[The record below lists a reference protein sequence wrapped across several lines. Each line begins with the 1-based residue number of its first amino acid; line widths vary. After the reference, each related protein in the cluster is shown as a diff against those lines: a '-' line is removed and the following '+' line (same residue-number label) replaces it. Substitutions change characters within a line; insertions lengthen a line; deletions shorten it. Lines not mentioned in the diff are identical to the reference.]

1 MSSTAR
7 KTFELNN
14 DVRSIDPTDGIFQYS
29 REEEKEL
36 DTQAPWSTDPH
47 YFHTVKISAVALI
60 KMVTHARSGGIYEIM
75 GVMYGRVRDGV
86 FWIMDAA
93 ALPVQG
99 TETRVNAGN
108 EAMEYM
114 VNFQTANEVAGK
126 TDLLRGWYHSHPGYG
141 CWLSGIDVNTQQNNQ
156 RFNDPYLA
164 VVIDPNRT
172 VSAGKVEIG
181 AFRTYPEG
189 YTPPASR
196 SASDQSIPM
205 DKIEDFGVHANA
217 YYPLKVEIFKTQL
230 DEQLL
235 DLLWN
240 KYWVATLSSSLLTAN
255 RDYATSQVSDLN
267 AKLQAA
273 SQSLGNSTAN
283 LKLKSAP
290 AGKGK
295 TGGKAYAGVEEEVTP
310 LNKATKDSS
319 RIATEAQNGIIAQL
333 LKDKLF
339 NTPLS
344 DSLDQASAYA
354 TVQGR
359 MGIRGF
365 DVYLRERKLL
375 QTCPMSA
382 LANTRLGIDATHYLN
397 HLLSDSES
405 REPLVAATGGLPLG
419 IIARIE
425 TDLRSLERQNIK
437 PVFVFAGLPLASR
450 PPQKGLDPQAE
461 RETQV
466 KNEAW
471 SYYENGE
478 VERAITQL
486 TAVRNGSW
494 TDWRDLLRA
503 IIRLFRHRFVEFVIA
518 PYIEFAQLAYLL
530 QHPKGYIH
538 AIYSSTE
545 CLMWPVDKVITS
557 TDWNKSFTF
566 VEKTRLIVDLNLTS
580 EQFLDMGILAGCSI
594 SRTFPPIA
602 SDFSIKSVI
611 DLMRHHKSGMLVCQN
626 WRESQ
631 FKTQTYTEAFWKAR
645 LAVKFSLVLTTQGTC
660 VPLPT
665 VITPHGQSFTVH
677 DVPGDLD
684 DIFSPRIPDELY
696 FYVCR
701 GLISAQVVGW
711 ITSGIVHE
719 VQPLADTGDYHRF
732 IKDVITEGPTSPRCT
747 TLALLADVLH
757 PDWSK
762 RKVHAH
768 YFFDP
773 PFAPV
778 QGTAIPFND
787 ATTQSLVAKMGGWTV
802 PNLNLET
809 ELRRQNSST
818 IDLKLCLGA
827 LATEE
832 LAAHT
837 RRERAGRVLDKKDE
851 IVANI
856 LWRLLELRGF
866 INATHTHTM
875 IGKALH
881 AANRVSRVN
890 DRFQEP
896 LYLLLELLRA
906 GVVHGHRWGG
916 DQVEPLSGGPSFG
929 TDEEQRSILLIM
941 RCLSILPLMFRPQQW
956 VGPLSRELL
965 VFNSFVRA
973 LSKSLRHLSEAV
985 NAHIMLSGHARRNR
999 DDYNDVMIS
1008 LPFQS
1013 ETNTGFGI
1021 LAKTYLDAT
1030 IYHHDEIITEATAST
1045 DKAKQAKKD
1054 ALDFVEQSFSSIKL
1068 PIQEVERGFRFWD
1081 SIMVAIRT
1089 LDKEQGP
1096 NPSLAQRV
1104 VGKDVIE
1111 QFEKAEKWLR
1121 PMRP

>member
-1 MSSTAR
+1 
-7 KTFELNN
+7 
-14 DVRSIDPTDGIFQYS
+14 
-29 REEEKEL
+29 
-36 DTQAPWSTDPH
+36 
-47 YFHTVKISAVALI
+47 
-60 KMVTHARSGGIYEIM
+60 
-75 GVMYGRVRDGV
+75 
-86 FWIMDAA
+86 
-93 ALPVQG
+93 
-99 TETRVNAGN
+99 
-108 EAMEYM
+108 
-114 VNFQTANEVAGK
+114 
-126 TDLLRGWYHSHPGYG
+126 
-141 CWLSGIDVNTQQNNQ
+141 
-156 RFNDPYLA
+156 
-164 VVIDPNRT
+164 
-172 VSAGKVEIG
+172 
-181 AFRTYPEG
+181 
-189 YTPPASR
+189 
-196 SASDQSIPM
+196 
-205 DKIEDFGVHANA
+205 
-217 YYPLKVEIFKTQL
+217 
-230 DEQLL
+230 
-235 DLLWN
+235 
-240 KYWVATLSSSLLTAN
+240 
-255 RDYATSQVSDLN
+255 
-267 AKLQAA
+267 
-273 SQSLGNSTAN
+273 
-283 LKLKSAP
+283 
-290 AGKGK
+290 
-295 TGGKAYAGVEEEVTP
+295 
-310 LNKATKDSS
+310 
-319 RIATEAQNGIIAQL
+319 
-333 LKDKLF
+333 
-339 NTPLS
+339 
-344 DSLDQASAYA
+344 
-354 TVQGR
+354 

-365 DVYLRERKLL
+365 DERKLL

-382 LANTRLGIDATHYLN
+382 LTNTRLGIDATHYLN
-397 HLLSDSES
+397 HLLSDSDS

-425 TDLRSLERQNIK
+425 NDLRSLERQNIK

-518 PYIEFAQLAYLL
+518 PYIEFAQ
-530 QHPKGYIH
+530 
-538 AIYSSTE
+538 
-545 CLMWPVDKVITS
+545 VITS

-602 SDFSIKSVI
+602 SDFSIKTVI
-611 DLMRHHKSGMLVCQN
+611 DLMRQHKSGMLVCQS

-631 FKTQTYTEAFWKAR
+631 FKSQAYNEAFWKAR

-684 DIFSPRIPDELY
+684 EIFSSRIPDELY

-711 ITSGIVHE
+711 ITSGVVHE

-747 TLALLADVLH
+747 TLALLAD
-757 PDWSK
+757 
-762 RKVHAH
+762 HAH

-778 QGTAIPFND
+778 HGTAIPFND
-787 ATTQSLVAKMGGWTV
+787 ATTQSLVAKMGGWTI
-802 PNLNLET
+802 PNQNLET

-827 LATEE
+827 LASEE
-832 LAAHT
+832 LATHT
-837 RRERAGRVLDKKDE
+837 RRDKAGRILDKKDE

-866 INATHTHTM
+866 INANHTHTM

-881 AANRVSRVN
+881 AANAVSRVN

-906 GVVHGHRWGG
+906 GVVHGNRWGG

-956 VGPLSRELL
+956 AGPLSRELL

-985 NAHIMLSGHARRNR
+985 NAHIMLSGQARRNR
-999 DDYNDVMIS
+999 EDYNDVMIS

-1030 IYHHDEIITEATAST
+1030 IYHHDEIITDATAGT

-1054 ALDFVEQSFSSIKL
+1054 ALGFVEQSFSSIKL

-1111 QFEKAEKWLR
+1111 QFDKADRWLR

>member
-1 MSSTAR
+1 
-7 KTFELNN
+7 
-14 DVRSIDPTDGIFQYS
+14 
-29 REEEKEL
+29 
-36 DTQAPWSTDPH
+36 
-47 YFHTVKISAVALI
+47 
-60 KMVTHARSGGIYEIM
+60 
-75 GVMYGRVRDGV
+75 
-86 FWIMDAA
+86 
-93 ALPVQG
+93 
-99 TETRVNAGN
+99 
-108 EAMEYM
+108 
-114 VNFQTANEVAGK
+114 
-126 TDLLRGWYHSHPGYG
+126 
-141 CWLSGIDVNTQQNNQ
+141 
-156 RFNDPYLA
+156 
-164 VVIDPNRT
+164 
-172 VSAGKVEIG
+172 
-181 AFRTYPEG
+181 
-189 YTPPASR
+189 
-196 SASDQSIPM
+196 
-205 DKIEDFGVHANA
+205 
-217 YYPLKVEIFKTQL
+217 
-230 DEQLL
+230 
-235 DLLWN
+235 
-240 KYWVATLSSSLLTAN
+240 
-255 RDYATSQVSDLN
+255 
-267 AKLQAA
+267 
-273 SQSLGNSTAN
+273 
-283 LKLKSAP
+283 
-290 AGKGK
+290 
-295 TGGKAYAGVEEEVTP
+295 
-310 LNKATKDSS
+310 
-319 RIATEAQNGIIAQL
+319 
-333 LKDKLF
+333 
-339 NTPLS
+339 
-344 DSLDQASAYA
+344 
-354 TVQGR
+354 

-365 DVYLRERKLL
+365 D
-375 QTCPMSA
+375 A

-397 HLLSDSES
+397 HLLSDSDS

-425 TDLRSLERQNIK
+425 NDLRSLERQNIK

-471 SYYENGE
+471 LYYENGE

-486 TAVRNGSW
+486 TA
-494 TDWRDLLRA
+494 
-503 IIRLFRHRFVEFVIA
+503 
-518 PYIEFAQLAYLL
+518 LAYLL

-545 CLMWPVDKVITS
+545 CLMWPVDKVITA
-557 TDWNKSFTF
+557 TDWNKSFTY

-602 SDFSIKSVI
+602 SDFSIKTVI
-611 DLMRHHKSGMLVCQN
+611 DMMRHHKSGMLVCQN

-762 RKVHAH
+762 RKV
-768 YFFDP
+768 
-773 PFAPV
+773 
-778 QGTAIPFND
+778 
-787 ATTQSLVAKMGGWTV
+787 MGGWTV

-827 LATEE
+827 LASEE

-837 RRERAGRVLDKKDE
+837 RREKAGRILDKKDE

-856 LWRLLELRGF
+856 LWRLLELRG
-866 INATHTHTM
+866 
-875 IGKALH
+875 
-881 AANRVSRVN
+881 
-890 DRFQEP
+890 
-896 LYLLLELLRA
+896 A
-906 GVVHGHRWGG
+906 GVVHGTRWGG

-929 TDEEQRSILLIM
+929 TDEEQRNILLIM

-956 VGPLSRELL
+956 AGPLSRELL

-1013 ETNTGFGI
+1013 ETNSGFGI

-1030 IYHHDEIITEATAST
+1030 IYHHDEIITDATAGT
-1045 DKAKQAKKD
+1045 DKATQAKRD
-1054 ALDFVEQSFSSIKL
+1054 ALGFVEQSFSSIKS

-1081 SIMVAIRT
+1081 SIMAAIRT

-1111 QFEKAEKWLR
+1111 QFEKADKWLK